1 MIYNILYEV
10 IVIGGGVAGLSAAM
24 FASRQG
30 VNTLVISQDLGGQL
44 NLIPKRENYPGIML
58 TSGELLAR
66 TLEQQVL
73 VYGGQVIYDKVESVN
88 DSEDSI
94 FQVKTSSGRE
104 YECKALILAI
114 SKVPR
119 ELGVEDE
126 KRFMN
131 RGISYCTKCD
141 APFYQGKVVAT
152 TGVGNYLVESA
163 LLLSRFAEK
172 VYVVYRTGKI
182 AGDKD
187 MIAALE
193 KASNVEYIPNSEI
206 AGLEGNLNIK
216 AIRVRDN
223 QGNIRTIET
232 DGLFIEMGS
241 RIYTDFVKHLVKINQ
256 RGEIEVNEFCE
267 TSHKGIFAAGDATT
281 MPYKQVIVA
290 AGEGAKAGI
299 SAYNYLQK
307 LVGKPGI
314 KADWKKSIGPQVYHF

>member
-1 MIYNILYEV
+1 MQYEI
-10 IVIGGGVAGLSAAM
+10 IVVGGGIAGLSAAM

-44 NLIPKRENYPGIML
+44 NLIPKLENYPGIIL

-73 VYGGQVIYDKVESVN
+73 TYGGQIIYDKVEIIN
-88 DSEDSI
+88 ELEDSL
-94 FQVKTSSGRE
+94 FQVKTSSDKV

-114 SKVPR
+114 GKVPR
-119 ELGVEDE
+119 ELGVENE

-131 RGISYCTKCD
+131 RGLSYCTKCD
-141 APFYQGKVVAT
+141 APFYQGRVVAT

-163 LLLSRFAEK
+163 LLLSRFAKE
-172 VYVVYRTGKI
+172 VYVIYRTSKM

-187 MIAALE
+187 MISALE
-193 KASNVEYIPNSEI
+193 KMDNVKYIPNSEI
-206 AGLEGNLNIK
+206 VGLEGNLNLK
-216 AIRVRDN
+216 AIKVRDN
-223 QGNIRTIET
+223 QGNTSIVEVE
-232 DGLFIEMGS
+232 GLFVEMGFK
-241 RIYTDFVKHLVKINQ
+241 IYTDFVKHLVKINQ

-307 LVGKPGI
+307 LAGKPGI
-314 KADWKKSIGPQVYHF
+314 KADWKKSIGPQAYHF

>member
-1 MIYNILYEV
+1 MQYEI
-10 IVIGGGVAGLSAAM
+10 IVIGGGIAGLSAAM

-44 NLIPKRENYPGIML
+44 NLIPKLENYPGIIL

-73 VYGGQVIYDKVESVN
+73 TYGGQIIYDKVESIN
-88 DSEDSI
+88 ESEDSL
-94 FQVKTSSGRE
+94 FQVKTSSDRV

-114 SKVPR
+114 GKVPR
-119 ELGVEDE
+119 ELGVENE

-131 RGISYCTKCD
+131 RGLSYCTKCD
-141 APFYQGKVVAT
+141 APFYQGRVVAT

-163 LLLSRFAEK
+163 LLLSRFAKE
-172 VYVVYRTGKI
+172 VYVIYRTSKM

-187 MIAALE
+187 MISALE
-193 KASNVEYIPNSEI
+193 KSDNVKYMPNSEI
-206 AGLEGNLNIK
+206 VGLEGNLNLK
-216 AIRVRDN
+216 AIKVRDS
-223 QGNIRTIET
+223 QGNTSIVEVE
-232 DGLFIEMGS
+232 GLFVEMGS
-241 RIYTDFVKHLVKINQ
+241 KIYTDFVKHLVKINQ

-307 LVGKPGI
+307 LAGKPGI

>member
-1 MIYNILYEV
+1 MQYEI
-10 IVIGGGVAGLSAAM
+10 IVIGGGIAGLSAAM

-44 NLIPKRENYPGIML
+44 NLIPKLENYPGIIL

-73 VYGGQVIYDKVESVN
+73 TYGGRIIYDKVESVN
-88 DSEDSI
+88 ELEDSL
-94 FQVKTSSGRE
+94 FQVKTSGDKV

-114 SKVPR
+114 GKVPR
-119 ELGVEDE
+119 ELGVENE

-131 RGISYCTKCD
+131 RGLSYCTKCD
-141 APFYQGKVVAT
+141 APFYQGRVVAT

-163 LLLSRFAEK
+163 LLLSRFAKE
-172 VYVVYRTGKI
+172 VYVIYRTSKM

-187 MIAALE
+187 MISALE
-193 KASNVEYIPNSEI
+193 KMDNVKYIPNSEI
-206 AGLEGNLNIK
+206 VGLEGNLNLK
-216 AIRVRDN
+216 AIKVRDN
-223 QGNIRTIET
+223 QGNTSIIDVE
-232 DGLFIEMGS
+232 GLFVEMGS
-241 RIYTDFVKHLVKINQ
+241 KIYTDFVKHLVKINQ

-307 LVGKPGI
+307 LAGKPGI
-314 KADWKKSIGPQVYHF
+314 KADWKKSIGPQAYHF

>member
-1 MIYNILYEV
+1 MQYEI
-10 IVIGGGVAGLSAAM
+10 IVVGGGIAGLSAAM

-44 NLIPKRENYPGIML
+44 NLIPKLENYPGIIL

-73 VYGGQVIYDKVESVN
+73 TYGGQIIYDKVEIIN
-88 DSEDSI
+88 ELEDSL
-94 FQVKTSSGRE
+94 FQVKTSSDKV

-114 SKVPR
+114 GKVPR
-119 ELGVEDE
+119 ELGVENE

-131 RGISYCTKCD
+131 RGLSYCTKCD
-141 APFYQGKVVAT
+141 APFYQGRVVAT

-163 LLLSRFAEK
+163 LLLSRFAKE
-172 VYVVYRTGKI
+172 VYVIYRTSKM

-187 MIAALE
+187 MISALE
-193 KASNVEYIPNSEI
+193 KMDNVKYIPNSEI
-206 AGLEGNLNIK
+206 VGLEGNLNLK
-216 AIRVRDN
+216 AIKVRDN
-223 QGNIRTIET
+223 QGNTSIVEVE
-232 DGLFIEMGS
+232 GLFVEMGS
-241 RIYTDFVKHLVKINQ
+241 KIYTDFVKHLVKINQ

-307 LVGKPGI
+307 LAGKPGI
-314 KADWKKSIGPQVYHF
+314 KADWKKSIGPQAYHF

>member
-1 MIYNILYEV
+1 MQYEI

-44 NLIPKRENYPGIML
+44 NLIPKLENYPGIIL

-73 VYGGQVIYDKVESVN
+73 TYGGQIIYDKVESIN
-88 DSEDSI
+88 ELEDSL
-94 FQVKTSSGRE
+94 FQVKTSSDRV

-114 SKVPR
+114 GKVPR
-119 ELGVEDE
+119 ELGVENE

-131 RGISYCTKCD
+131 RGLSYCTKCD
-141 APFYQGKVVAT
+141 APFYQGRVVAT

-163 LLLSRFAEK
+163 LLLSRFAKE
-172 VYVVYRTGKI
+172 VYVIYRTSKM

-187 MIAALE
+187 MISALE
-193 KASNVEYIPNSEI
+193 KRDNVKYMPNSEI
-206 AGLEGNLNIK
+206 VGLEGNLNLK
-216 AIRVRDN
+216 AIKVRDS
-223 QGNIRTIET
+223 QGNTSIVEVE
-232 DGLFIEMGS
+232 GLFVEMGS
-241 RIYTDFVKHLVKINQ
+241 KIYTDFVKHLVKINQ

-307 LVGKPGI
+307 LAGKPGI

>member
-1 MIYNILYEV
+1 MQYEI
-10 IVIGGGVAGLSAAM
+10 IVIGGGIAGLSAAM

-44 NLIPKRENYPGIML
+44 NLIPKLENYPGIIL

-73 VYGGQVIYDKVESVN
+73 TYGGQIIYDKVESIN
-88 DSEDSI
+88 ELEDSL
-94 FQVKTSSGRE
+94 FQVKTSSDRV

-114 SKVPR
+114 GKVPR
-119 ELGVEDE
+119 ELGVENE

-131 RGISYCTKCD
+131 RGLSYCTKCD
-141 APFYQGKVVAT
+141 APFYQGRVVAT

-163 LLLSRFAEK
+163 LLLSRFAKE
-172 VYVVYRTGKI
+172 VYVIYRTSKM

-187 MIAALE
+187 MISALE
-193 KASNVEYIPNSEI
+193 KSDNVKYMPNSEI
-206 AGLEGNLNIK
+206 VGLEGNLNLK
-216 AIRVRDN
+216 AIKVRDS
-223 QGNIRTIET
+223 QGNTSIVEVE
-232 DGLFIEMGS
+232 GLFVEMGS
-241 RIYTDFVKHLVKINQ
+241 KIYTDFVKHLVKINQ

-307 LVGKPGI
+307 LAGKPGI

>member
-1 MIYNILYEV
+1 MQYEI

-44 NLIPKRENYPGIML
+44 NLIPKLENYPGIIL

-73 VYGGQVIYDKVESVN
+73 TYGGQIIYDKVESIN
-88 DSEDSI
+88 ELEDSL
-94 FQVKTSSGRE
+94 FQVKTSSDRV

-114 SKVPR
+114 GKVPR
-119 ELGVEDE
+119 ELGVENE

-131 RGISYCTKCD
+131 RGLSYCTKCD
-141 APFYQGKVVAT
+141 APFYQGRVVAT

-163 LLLSRFAEK
+163 LLLSRFAKE
-172 VYVVYRTGKI
+172 VYVIYRTSKM

-187 MIAALE
+187 MISALE
-193 KASNVEYIPNSEI
+193 KSDNVKYMPNSEI
-206 AGLEGNLNIK
+206 VGLEGNLNLK
-216 AIRVRDN
+216 AIKVRDS
-223 QGNIRTIET
+223 QGNTSIVEVE
-232 DGLFIEMGS
+232 GLFVEMGS
-241 RIYTDFVKHLVKINQ
+241 KIYTDFVKHLVKINQ

-307 LVGKPGI
+307 LAGKPGI

>member
-1 MIYNILYEV
+1 MQYEI

-44 NLIPKRENYPGIML
+44 NLIPKLENYPGIIL

-73 VYGGQVIYDKVESVN
+73 TYGGQIIYDKVESIN
-88 DSEDSI
+88 ESEDSL
-94 FQVKTSSGRE
+94 FQVKTSSDRM

-114 SKVPR
+114 GKVPR
-119 ELGVEDE
+119 ELGVENE

-131 RGISYCTKCD
+131 RGLSYCTKCD
-141 APFYQGKVVAT
+141 APFYQGRVVAT

-163 LLLSRFAEK
+163 LLLSRFAKE
-172 VYVVYRTGKI
+172 VYVIYRTSKM

-187 MIAALE
+187 MISALE
-193 KASNVEYIPNSEI
+193 KRDNVKYMPNSEI
-206 AGLEGNLNIK
+206 VGLEGNLNLK
-216 AIRVRDN
+216 AIKVRDS
-223 QGNIRTIET
+223 QGNTSIVEVE
-232 DGLFIEMGS
+232 GLFVEMGS
-241 RIYTDFVKHLVKINQ
+241 KIYTDFVKHLVKINQ

-307 LVGKPGI
+307 LAGKPGI

>member
-1 MIYNILYEV
+1 MQYEI
-10 IVIGGGVAGLSAAM
+10 IVIGGGIAGLSAAM

-44 NLIPKRENYPGIML
+44 NLIPKLENYPGIIL

-73 VYGGQVIYDKVESVN
+73 TYGGRIIYDKVESVN
-88 DSEDSI
+88 ELEDSL
-94 FQVKTSSGRE
+94 FQVKTSGDKV

-114 SKVPR
+114 GKVPR
-119 ELGVEDE
+119 ELGVENE

-131 RGISYCTKCD
+131 RGLSYCTKCD
-141 APFYQGKVVAT
+141 APFYQGRVVAT

-163 LLLSRFAEK
+163 LLLSRFAKE
-172 VYVVYRTGKI
+172 VYVIYRTSKM

-187 MIAALE
+187 MISALE
-193 KASNVEYIPNSEI
+193 KMDNVKYIPNSEI
-206 AGLEGNLNIK
+206 VGLEGNLNLK
-216 AIRVRDN
+216 AIKVRDN
-223 QGNIRTIET
+223 QGNTSIIDVE
-232 DGLFIEMGS
+232 GLFVEMGS
-241 RIYTDFVKHLVKINQ
+241 KIYTDFVKHLVKINQ

-307 LVGKPGI
+307 LAGKPGI

>member
-1 MIYNILYEV
+1 MQYEI

-44 NLIPKRENYPGIML
+44 NLIPKLENYPGIIL

-73 VYGGQVIYDKVESVN
+73 TYGGQIIYDKVESVN
-88 DSEDSI
+88 ELEDSL
-94 FQVKTSSGRE
+94 FQVKTSSDRV

-114 SKVPR
+114 GKVPR
-119 ELGVEDE
+119 ELGVENE

-131 RGISYCTKCD
+131 RGLSYCTKCD
-141 APFYQGKVVAT
+141 APFYQGRVVAT

-163 LLLSRFAEK
+163 LLLSRFAKE
-172 VYVVYRTGKI
+172 VYVIYRTSKM

-187 MIAALE
+187 MISALE
-193 KASNVEYIPNSEI
+193 KRDNVKYMPNSEI
-206 AGLEGNLNIK
+206 VGLEGNLNLK
-216 AIRVRDN
+216 AIKVRDS
-223 QGNIRTIET
+223 QGNTSIVEVE
-232 DGLFIEMGS
+232 GLFVEMGS
-241 RIYTDFVKHLVKINQ
+241 KIYTDFVKHLVKINQ

-307 LVGKPGI
+307 LAGKPGI

>member
-1 MIYNILYEV
+1 MQYEI
-10 IVIGGGVAGLSAAM
+10 IVVGGGIAGLSAAM

-44 NLIPKRENYPGIML
+44 NLIPKLENYPGIIL

-73 VYGGQVIYDKVESVN
+73 TYGGQIIYDKVEIIN
-88 DSEDSI
+88 ELEDSL
-94 FQVKTSSGRE
+94 FQVKTSSDKV

-114 SKVPR
+114 GKVPR
-119 ELGVEDE
+119 ELGVENE

-131 RGISYCTKCD
+131 RGLSYCTKCD
-141 APFYQGKVVAT
+141 APFYQGRVVAT

-163 LLLSRFAEK
+163 LLLSRFAKE
-172 VYVVYRTGKI
+172 VYVIYRTSKM

-187 MIAALE
+187 MISALE
-193 KASNVEYIPNSEI
+193 KMDNVKYIPNSEI
-206 AGLEGNLNIK
+206 VGLEGNLNLK
-216 AIRVRDN
+216 AIKVRDN
-223 QGNIRTIET
+223 QGNTSIVEVE
-232 DGLFIEMGS
+232 GLFVEMGS
-241 RIYTDFVKHLVKINQ
+241 KIYTDFVKHLVKINQ

-307 LVGKPGI
+307 LAGKPGI

>member
-1 MIYNILYEV
+1 MQYEI
-10 IVIGGGVAGLSAAM
+10 IVVGGGIAGLSAAM

-44 NLIPKRENYPGIML
+44 NLIPKLENYPGIIL

-73 VYGGQVIYDKVESVN
+73 TYGGQIIYDKVESIN
-88 DSEDSI
+88 ELEDSL
-94 FQVKTSSGRE
+94 FQVKTSSDKV

-114 SKVPR
+114 GKVPR
-119 ELGVEDE
+119 ELGVENE

-131 RGISYCTKCD
+131 RGLSYCTKCD
-141 APFYQGKVVAT
+141 APFYQGRIVAT

-163 LLLSRFAEK
+163 LLLSRFAKE
-172 VYVVYRTGKI
+172 VYVIYRTSKM

-187 MIAALE
+187 MISALE
-193 KASNVEYIPNSEI
+193 KMDNVKYMPNSEI
-206 AGLEGNLNIK
+206 VGLEGNLNLK
-216 AIRVRDN
+216 AIKVRDN
-223 QGNIRTIET
+223 QGNTSIVEVE
-232 DGLFIEMGS
+232 GLFVEMGS
-241 RIYTDFVKHLVKINQ
+241 KIYTDFVKHLVKINQ

-307 LVGKPGI
+307 LAGKPGI
-314 KADWKKSIGPQVYHF
+314 KADWKKSIGPKIYHF

>member
-1 MIYNILYEV
+1 MQYEI
-10 IVIGGGVAGLSAAM
+10 IVVGGGIAGLSAAM

-44 NLIPKRENYPGIML
+44 NLIPKLENYPGIIL

-73 VYGGQVIYDKVESVN
+73 TYGGQIIYDKVESIN
-88 DSEDSI
+88 ELEDSL
-94 FQVKTSSGRE
+94 FQVKTSSDKV

-114 SKVPR
+114 GKVPR
-119 ELGVEDE
+119 ELGVENE

-131 RGISYCTKCD
+131 RGLSYCTKCD
-141 APFYQGKVVAT
+141 APFYQGRIVAT

-163 LLLSRFAEK
+163 LLLSRFAKE
-172 VYVVYRTGKI
+172 VYVIYRTSKM

-187 MIAALE
+187 MISALE
-193 KASNVEYIPNSEI
+193 KMDNVKYMPNSEI
-206 AGLEGNLNIK
+206 VGLEGNLNLK
-216 AIRVRDN
+216 AIKVRDN
-223 QGNIRTIET
+223 QGNTSIVEVE
-232 DGLFIEMGS
+232 GLFVEMGS
-241 RIYTDFVKHLVKINQ
+241 KIYTDFVKHLVKINQ

-307 LVGKPGI
+307 LAGKPGI
-314 KADWKKSIGPQVYHF
+314 KADWKKNIGPQIYHF

>member
-1 MIYNILYEV
+1 MQYEI
-10 IVIGGGVAGLSAAM
+10 IVIGGGIAGLSAAM

-44 NLIPKRENYPGIML
+44 NLIPKLENYPGIIL

-73 VYGGQVIYDKVESVN
+73 TYGGRIIYDKVESVN
-88 DSEDSI
+88 ELEDSL
-94 FQVKTSSGRE
+94 FQVKTSGDKV

-114 SKVPR
+114 GKVPR
-119 ELGVEDE
+119 ELGVENE

-131 RGISYCTKCD
+131 RGLSYCTKCD
-141 APFYQGKVVAT
+141 APFYQGRVVAT

-163 LLLSRFAEK
+163 LLLSRFAKE
-172 VYVVYRTGKI
+172 VYVIYRTSKM

-187 MIAALE
+187 MISALE
-193 KASNVEYIPNSEI
+193 KMDNVKYIPNSEI
-206 AGLEGNLNIK
+206 VGLEGNLNLK
-216 AIRVRDN
+216 AIKVRDN
-223 QGNIRTIET
+223 QGNTSIVEVE
-232 DGLFIEMGS
+232 GLFVEMGS
-241 RIYTDFVKHLVKINQ
+241 KIYTDFVKHLVKINQ

-307 LVGKPGI
+307 LAGKPGI
-314 KADWKKSIGPQVYHF
+314 KADWKKSIGPQAYHF

>member
-1 MIYNILYEV
+1 MQYEIV
-10 IVIGGGVAGLSAAM
+10 VIGGGIAGLSAAM

-44 NLIPKRENYPGIML
+44 NLIPKLENYPGIIL

-73 VYGGQVIYDKVESVN
+73 TYGGQIIYDKVESIN
-88 DSEDSI
+88 ELEDSL
-94 FQVKTSSGRE
+94 FQVKTSSDKV

-114 SKVPR
+114 GKVPR
-119 ELGVEDE
+119 ELGVENE

-131 RGISYCTKCD
+131 RGLSYCTKCD
-141 APFYQGKVVAT
+141 APFYQGRVVAT

-163 LLLSRFAEK
+163 LLLSRFAKE
-172 VYVVYRTGKI
+172 VYVIYRTSKM

-187 MIAALE
+187 MISALE
-193 KASNVEYIPNSEI
+193 RSDNVKYMPNSEI
-206 AGLEGNLNIK
+206 VGLEGNLNLK
-216 AIRVRDN
+216 AIKVRDN
-223 QGNIRTIET
+223 QGNTSIVEVE
-232 DGLFIEMGS
+232 GLFVEMGS

-307 LVGKPGI
+307 LAGKPGI
-314 KADWKKSIGPQVYHF
+314 KADWKKSIGPQIYHF

>member
-1 MIYNILYEV
+1 MQYEI

-44 NLIPKRENYPGIML
+44 NLIPKLENYPGIIL

-73 VYGGQVIYDKVESVN
+73 TYGGQIIYDKVESIN
-88 DSEDSI
+88 ESEDSL
-94 FQVKTSSGRE
+94 FQVKTSSDRV

-114 SKVPR
+114 GKVPR
-119 ELGVEDE
+119 ELGVENE

-131 RGISYCTKCD
+131 RGLSYCTKCD
-141 APFYQGKVVAT
+141 APFYQGRVVAT

-163 LLLSRFAEK
+163 LLLSRFAKE
-172 VYVVYRTGKI
+172 VYVIYRTSKM

-187 MIAALE
+187 MISALE
-193 KASNVEYIPNSEI
+193 KSDNVKYMPNSEI
-206 AGLEGNLNIK
+206 VGLEGNLNLK
-216 AIRVRDN
+216 AIKVRDS
-223 QGNIRTIET
+223 QGNTSIVEVE
-232 DGLFIEMGS
+232 GLFVEMGS
-241 RIYTDFVKHLVKINQ
+241 KIYTDFVKHLVKINQ

-307 LVGKPGI
+307 LAGKPGI